1 MISICRKHDFYKN
14 GILISNDRTAD
25 VTSTGLFKKD
35 AEVDIDHTIATK
47 TIHDDRGANLSGVD
61 VNELANDK
69 SNLAPTNSAL
79 NRSMQDKTADEYK
92 AYMDEKKAHVQ
103 ANIDELKSKSNM
115 TEKDKQK
122 LAKYEN
128 RKDELDEQFN
138 DDTYKNLKRKE
149 AQAKK
154 VYEAKINATYYT
166 SSKFVTDTAKAAAN
180 VGARMGVRQVV
191 GFIFTEIWFSVE
203 DEFKKIKDDFDL
215 GKLLNAIGIGVKK
228 GFINAKEKYKELW
241 DKLCSGT
248 VAGIISSVTTTICN
262 IFFTTSKNVVRV
274 IRQSYASLV
283 DAAKVLFLNPDQLV
297 LGERIR
303 AFAKILSTGAS
314 IVVGTLVSQGLE
326 NTPILGIPVVGDII
340 PEFCGSFVT
349 GIMTCSLLF
358 FFDRSE
364 VINRLVKELNK
375 IRTVDGDIQYY
386 KDQGK
391 KFDEFAAKLMNIDIK
406 KFTECT
412 SAVNVLVSEIDD
424 IKDEKDLNVALLEM
438 HKKLGFDK
446 PWNGN
451 FDNFISDKNNKL
463 VFS

>member
-1 MISICRKHDFYKN
+1 MATYPSVSVKNYIPDDNDNIMNDLFLQYRKVIVESIITSFGLDFLINDQHGGDVDTILNVRKIGDDSSMYYKN
-14 GILISNDRTAD
+14 VKNEENYNNRGDYSKSKIDSDPKFIDFRDEQKKERLKGTLKDEY
-25 VTSTGLFKKD
+25 TGKTLKKD

-314 IVVGTLVSQGLE
+314 IVVGTLVSQGIE

-364 VINRLVKELNK
+364 VIK
-375 IRTVDGDIQYY
+375 
-386 KDQGK
+386 
-391 KFDEFAAKLMNIDIK
+391 
-406 KFTECT
+406 
-412 SAVNVLVSEIDD
+412 
-424 IKDEKDLNVALLEM
+424 
-438 HKKLGFDK
+438 
-446 PWNGN
+446 
-451 FDNFISDKNNKL
+451 
-463 VFS
+463 